1 MENGF
6 MSLAGYAPFVTIG
19 LVILTNV
26 VIAFGLG
33 CDASRLRTRGIGLF
47 LFWPIGWFI
56 LGLASG
62 FIALA
67 AYWIAHYS
75 TFRSSAAE

>member
-6 MSLAGYAPFVTIG
+6 MSLGVYLPFVTMG
-19 LVILTNV
+19 LVVLTNI

-33 CDASRLRTRGIGLF
+33 CDASRLRARGAGLF
-47 LFWPIGWFI
+47 LLWPIGWFI

-62 FIALA
+62 FIALGV
-67 AYWIAHYS
+67 YWVAHYS